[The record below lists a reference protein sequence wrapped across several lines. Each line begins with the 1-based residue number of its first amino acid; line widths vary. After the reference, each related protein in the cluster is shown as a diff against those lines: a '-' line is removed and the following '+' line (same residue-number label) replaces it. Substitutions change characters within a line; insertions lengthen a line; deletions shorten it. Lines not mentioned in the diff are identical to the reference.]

1 MKIVV
6 SFVALLLACGT
17 GTVKAQSSTK
27 ILKPVSNKQ
36 LVALNFIDDISFT
49 PEVNNVPLLKTKNR
63 YFPQVRSSS
72 NFFPLIHAVGMGP

>member
-1 MKIVV
+1 MKIIL
-6 SFVALLLACGT
+6 SLVALLLACGT

-49 PEVNNVPLLKTKNR
+49 PEVNNVPLLKTKLSLNT
-63 YFPQVRSSS
+63 STLT
-72 NFFPLIHAVGMGP
+72 PLAEVVA